1 MLCQNG
7 HRVRMWSPFA
17 QAADALRREREN
29 RKYLPGVMLPE
40 SLEVTGNDAE
50 ALAGA
55 DWAVQA
61 IPSQF
66 ARGVWGRLSGHC
78 PKALPICSVAK
89 GIENVTLQRPTQV
102 LLDVLGGERGRV
114 AAVSGPSIAPEIARG
129 LPATVVAAGED
140 ARFTERVQACLSRPY
155 FRVYTNSDLAGVE
168 LAGASKNVI
177 AVAAGI
183 LDGLEMGDNAKA
195 GLLMRGLVEITRLGL
210 ALGARQETFAGLAG
224 MGDLVTTCVSPI
236 GRNRSFG
243 EAIGRGKTVQQ
254 ALAEAHGVV
263 EGLATTASV
272 IELAR
277 RAGVVMPITEAAH
290 AVLFAG
296 KPPREAVAALMNRPL
311 RSE

>member
-1 MLCQNG
+1 MADRISVIGDGAWATVCAIMLCQNG

-210 ALGARQETFAGLAG
+210 ARRQAG
-224 MGDLVTTCVSPI
+224 DV
-236 GRNRSFG
+236 
-243 EAIGRGKTVQQ
+243 
-254 ALAEAHGVV
+254 
-263 EGLATTASV
+263 
-272 IELAR
+272 R
-277 RAGVVMPITEAAH
+277 RAGRHGRSGDHVRLAH
-290 AVLFAG
+290 RQEPQFRRGDRAG
-296 KPPREAVAALMNRPL
+296 QNGPAGPGRGARRGRGPGHDGQRN
-311 RSE
+311 